1 MKLINAK
8 EMIAKAYKNKYAIP
22 HININNLE
30 WTKSILIVAQELKSP
45 IILGAS
51 EGAIKY
57 MGGYNVVSNMVQG
70 LIKDLTI
77 TIPVVLHLDHG
88 TYEGCLKAIDA
99 GFSSIMFD
107 GSKLNFDENYSKTSE
122 LVKIAHSKGV
132 SIEAE
137 VGEIGGEED
146 GIVGQGELA
155 SPEHAKKMSE
165 LGIDML
171 AAGIGN
177 IHGKYPTEWK
187 SLNFTRLCELKEAS
201 SVGLVLHG
209 GSGIPKDQIQ
219 KAISL
224 GIAKINVNTELQL
237 SFHNALR
244 EFIKSDKDLQ
254 GKNYDP
260 RKLLANSI
268 EAIKQTV
275 REKILEFNSNNKA

>member
-70 LIKDLTI
+70 LIKDLAI

-155 SPEHAKKMSE
+155 SPEHAKKMSD